1 MADKDT
7 KIIQTLALLNI
18 IYGAS
23 PESERIINPK
33 RDDGKFYEYCECIK
47 KCHTFVKTVQGK
59 LEATKPDFAT
69 CCHQMEIIIPT
80 DDPDLDIT
88 KVKGELADTLNSA
101 DEVNMCVDNRNY
113 ICIIMC
119 WNDIYISR
127 ET

>member
-1 MADKDT
+1 MTENDT

-18 IYGAS
+18 MYGLS
-23 PESERIINPK
+23 PESERINNPK
-33 RDDGKFYEYCECIK
+33 RNDKKFYEYCECIE

-59 LEATKPDFAT
+59 LKATKPDFAT

-88 KVKGELADTLNSA
+88 KVKGKLADTLNSA
-101 DEVNMCVDNRNY
+101 DEVNMCVDSRNY
-113 ICIIMC
+113 INIIMC
-119 WNDIYISR
+119 WNDIYTPR

>member
-18 IYGAS
+18 MYGVTA
-23 PESERIINPK
+23 ESERIINPK
-33 RDDGKFYEYCECIK
+33 RNDEKFYEYCECLER
-47 KCHTFVKTVQGK
+47 CHTFVKAVQGK

-69 CCHQMEIIIPT
+69 CCHQIEIVIPT

-88 KVKGELADTLNSA
+88 EVKGKLADTLNSA
-101 DEVNMCVDNRNY
+101 DEVNMCVDGRDY

-119 WNDIYISR
+119 WNDIYTSR